1 MCNKCRQIFTVQVEF
16 EQNYK
21 LPAPTACP
29 SADGCNSFKF
39 TEMNGVRRESSKCKD
54 YQELKIQEQVC
65 VQISKNVLR
74 KKIKIMANNS
84 FKCQCPI
91 WST

>member
-1 MCNKCRQIFTVQVEF
+1 MCNKCRQTFTVQVEF

-21 LPAPTACP
+21 LPTPTACP

-39 TEMNGVRRESSKCKD
+39 TEMKDVCGENSKCKD

-65 VQISKNVLR
+65 NQVL
-74 KKIKIMANNS
+74 
-84 FKCQCPI
+84 
-91 WST
+91 